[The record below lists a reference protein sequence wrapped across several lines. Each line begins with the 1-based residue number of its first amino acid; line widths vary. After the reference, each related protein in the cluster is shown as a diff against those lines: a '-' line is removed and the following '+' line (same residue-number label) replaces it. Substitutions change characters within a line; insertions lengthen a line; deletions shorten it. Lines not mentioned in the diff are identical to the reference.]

1 MSGYITGFIQ
11 VLKDVPAS
19 IGEIFTSPQ
28 PSNRAIMIASSSLG
42 CLVVIGILIIVIMEV
57 NKNSGSGAPVSEINV
72 KESQTKRMETLDAE
86 GFVEGYAG
94 IGVGTGGKG
103 PGTTVAKK
111 VVDPKKKPMVGNG
124 SLYNNLINK
133 LKPSEQ
139 YLVNICPLV
148 ASIGGFIGPVSK
160 GTFNPSFFIKKALR
174 AGIRAFVLP
183 ISIYTD
189 DNKVPPLWPY
199 SGNPAIV
206 YRDSQG
212 KIEGLNGMSVESF
225 TRELVA
231 HRNENSSQAQE
242 PLMIFIKQVTE
253 YLPDPVKSEKKY
265 VEIMHKIAK
274 ELKQID
280 SYRLISAGA
289 FGSAV
294 GGVGESAILTQVHL
308 KDLKDKIIVLTDFQT
323 KLGLKEAYTSL
334 TPSLNEYTN
343 FEAKPIIAQNS
354 GVGTPVGCRM
364 LKIGDVSGS
373 QVNWQDQARTV
384 LHATVLDDPNEMYSA
399 TSVEDA
405 TRTGIQ
411 FLPVPFLFTDIPG
424 RGREIWDKWGG
435 YAWKL
440 KSEAARYM
448 KPEPVVPQTPSAKM
462 NARVSPNLQ
471 PGQTS
476 IS

>member
-11 VLKDVPAS
+11 VLKDIPTS

-28 PSNRAIMIASSSLG
+28 PSNRAIMIAGSGLAL
-42 CLVVIGILIIVIMEV
+42 LVVIGIIAIVIMEV
-57 NKNSGSGAPVSEINV
+57 RKNSSSGPPVSETNV
-72 KESQTKRMETLDAE
+72 NASQVSRMETLDKE
-86 GFVEGYAG
+86 GFIEGYAG

-103 PGTTVAKK
+103 PASVSAKK
-111 VVDPKKKPMVGNG
+111 AVDPKKRPMVGNG
-124 SLYNNLINK
+124 SLYNSLITK

-139 YLVNICPLV
+139 YLVNIAPLA
-148 ASIGGFIGPVSK
+148 ASLGGFIGPVLK
-160 GTFNPSFFIKKALR
+160 GTFHPNYFIKKALR

-206 YRDSQG
+206 YRDSAGNIQS
-212 KIEGLNGMSVESF
+212 LNGMSVESF

-231 HRNENSSQAQE
+231 NRNENSSQAGE
-242 PLMIFIKQVTE
+242 PIIIFIKQVSE
-253 YLPDPVKSEKKY
+253 FLPDPVKSEKKY

-274 ELKQID
+274 ELKTID
-280 SYRLISAGA
+280 NNRLISAGA

-294 GGVGESAILTQVHL
+294 GGVGESAILTQIHL

-323 KLGLKEAYTSL
+323 KLGLKEAYNSL
-334 TPSLNEYTN
+334 RPSLNEYTN

-354 GVGTPVGCRM
+354 GVGTSVGCRM

-373 QVNWQDQARTV
+373 QVNWRDQARTV
-384 LHATVLDDPNEMYSA
+384 LHATVLDNENVMYSA
-399 TSVEDA
+399 DSVENA
-405 TRTGIQ
+405 SRTGIQ
-411 FLPVPFLFTDIPG
+411 FLPIPFFFTDG
-424 RGREIWDKWGG
+424 EGARDIWNKWGG
-435 YAWKL
+435 YAWKI
-440 KSEAARYM
+440 KPEDARYM

-462 NARVSPNLQ
+462 NARVSPELQ